1 MTPTRRA
8 RRDDD
13 GTRLPAAERPQP
25 RTAAK
30 PLRMSEPLPA
40 EPVPAAPDLPAAGV
54 GEPRPAPWQTLM
66 FLPQRLFVTWVES
79 HIRLTETMIEI
90 VALELSET
98 QETVRDALALAERL
112 GSEPD
117 PARRVEL
124 QLGHAWQ
131 MAERV
136 MARGT
141 ARYERALRAQVET
154 TELLVRRAQELAAEL
169 RDVTPG
175 DPRG

>member
-13 GTRLPAAERPQP
+13 DAKVRAAEQP
-25 RTAAK
+25 RPRPTARPARVAEV
-30 PLRMSEPLPA
+30 PPVEP
-40 EPVPAAPDLPAAGV
+40 PVGMADLPAAGV
-54 GEPRPAPWQTLM
+54 GEPRPAAWQALM

-79 HIRLTETMIEI
+79 HIRLTETMIEV

-112 GSEPD
+112 GGEPD
-117 PARRVEL
+117 PARRLEL
-124 QLGHAWQ
+124 QLEHARHV
-131 MAERV
+131 AERV

-141 ARYERALRAQVET
+141 ARYERALKAQVET

-169 RDVTPG
+169 RDVTPA
-175 DPRG
+175 DPRA